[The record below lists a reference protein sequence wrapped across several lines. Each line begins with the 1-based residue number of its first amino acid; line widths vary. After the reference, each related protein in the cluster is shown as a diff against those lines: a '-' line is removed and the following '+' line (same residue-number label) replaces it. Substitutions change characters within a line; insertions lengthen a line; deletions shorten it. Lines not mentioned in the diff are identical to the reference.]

1 MLKQWCIIYW
11 INVTWEVSPMKSLDS
26 ILQALELLKENRSFK
41 RVRFA
46 EARAE
51 PPPLAVVLGFS
62 SLVVVLRGDYSIEYS
77 KNGEIQQASLA
88 SNDVLAVPANCWYRP
103 TWERSNTTLTFLFG
117 KRQIGLS
124 FVSAV
129 LKNAGEPVYSKVV
142 KHHTTYPM
150 SGPLHRILQAC
161 EELGRE
167 NPDSAALR
175 HMLKGLVFS
184 CTDLVQKPVPDS
196 KGKSHHLFQTICSY
210 IQGHFH
216 EPLTRESVAET
227 FGVTPNHVSRIFQRE
242 GMMRFWDYVVMVR
255 VDRAKFML
263 RTYDFP
269 VKEISRRCGYDDSDY
284 FCKLFRRKA
293 RMTPLE
299 YRYKYSDQSARQP
312 LVASV

>member
-1 MLKQWCIIYW
+1 
-11 INVTWEVSPMKSLDS
+11 MKSLEPV
-26 ILQALELLKENRSFK
+26 LHALESLQKHRSFK

-51 PPPLAVVLGFS
+51 PPPLAFVLGFS
-62 SLVVVLRGDYSIEYS
+62 SLVVVLRGTYSIEYS
-77 KNGEIQQASLA
+77 KNGEIQQATLT
-88 SNDVLAVPANCWYRP
+88 SNEVLAVPANCWYRP
-103 TWERSNTTLTFLFG
+103 TWECSNTTLTFLFG

-124 FVSAV
+124 FVAANVKTAAV
-129 LKNAGEPVYSKVV
+129 PVYSRVL

-150 SGPLHRILQAC
+150 SGPLHRILQGC

-167 NPDSAALR
+167 QPDSPALQ

-184 CTDLVQKPVPDS
+184 CVDLVQKPAPDS
-196 KGKSHHLFQTICSY
+196 KGKAHYLFQTICSY
-210 IQGHFH
+210 IQSHFH
-216 EPLTRESVAET
+216 EPLTRESIAET
-227 FGVTPNHVSRIFQRE
+227 FGVTPNHVSRVFQRE

-269 VKEISRRCGYDDSDY
+269 VKEVSRRCGYDDSDY

-293 RMTPLE
+293 RMTALE
-299 YRYKYSDQSARQP
+299 YRYKYSEEIS
-312 LVASV
+312 ASVMTGI